1 LSNTRHLLEDTP
13 VRTSVRFPLHIGIEV
28 QTAERSYQAV
38 TEDISANG
46 VLFSADEIPPVGA
59 RVTFRLTMPAALMGG
74 TEDVLLDCIGRIVR
88 HARPGK
94 KLRAAAV
101 IDEYLLRAD

>member
-1 LSNTRHLLEDTP
+1 
-13 VRTSVRFPLHIGIEV
+13 
-28 QTAERSYQAV
+28 
-38 TEDISANG
+38 
-46 VLFSADEIPPVGA
+46 
-59 RVTFRLTMPAALMGG
+59 LMGG